1 MDHFG
6 IIAPATARIV
16 ESVLA
21 TETPEPTKDAAPTQS
36 GNKAKRNHQMP
47 LILLLMLLLLLRT
60 ISPRRRRRV
69 DLKSDKESISPDMKK
84 HIHEEVRKNFPSA
97 LILRECLLRRIQ
109 RNQCEFVYHA
119 SSSPVL
125 QPKQ

>member
-1 MDHFG
+1 
-6 IIAPATARIV
+6 V

-21 TETPEPTKDAAPTQS
+21 TETPEPAKDAAPIQ
-36 GNKAKRNHQMP
+36 KRNHQMP
-47 LILLLMLLLLLRT
+47 LSLLLMLLLRLRT
-60 ISPRRRRRV
+60 ISPRRRRV
-69 DLKSDKESISPDMKK
+69 DLKSVKESVSPDMKK

>member
-21 TETPEPTKDAAPTQS
+21 TETPEPAKDAAPTQS
-36 GNKAKRNHQMP
+36 GDKAKRNHQMP
-47 LILLLMLLLLLRT
+47 LILLLMLLLRLRT
-60 ISPRRRRRV
+60 ISPRRRRV
-69 DLKSDKESISPDMKK
+69 DLKSVKESVSPDMKK